1 MPYLSEFTEY
11 KRRIANLIVNDEL
24 CVELITGKKNTPL
37 PAASLIGRN
46 VYLYDYIDD
55 TIKDAMVLICIEV
68 DEGYYTSPTA
78 RDFDLHIYVSVHK
91 SLMNYVDD
99 DGKGQIRRDMICSR
113 IDAMLS
119 NSTDFGF
126 QKVKGEKGY
135 RIIFSNDFRTKDM
148 VYRIK
153 DWNVSGNGLDRD
165 TYK

>member
-24 CVELITGKKNTPL
+24 CVELITGEKDRPL
-37 PAASLIGRN
+37 PAADLIGKN

-55 TIKDAMVLICIEV
+55 TIKDAMVLICIEI

-78 RDFDLHIYVSVHK
+78 RDFDLHVYVSVHK
-91 SLMNYVDD
+91 SIMNYIDD
-99 DGKGQIRRDMICSR
+99 DGRGQIRRDMLCSR
-113 IDAMLS
+113 IDNMLS

-126 QKVKGEKGY
+126 QKVKGAKGY
-135 RIIFSNDFRTKDM
+135 RIIFSNDFRVKDM

-153 DWNVSGNGLDRD
+153 GWNVSGNGLDRD